1 MVNATLMTF
10 RFSAK
15 TLLVGFV
22 ILSLLLAC
30 YSAMRFESLRQISL
44 VADLVDRGGGHYDSE
59 VDRNRL
65 GFWLGL
71 DFPAER
77 VLAIEGIVQAEGLY
91 TPGLHCDD
99 NDIELLTRFINA
111 QQIYIGESTLTNKAF
126 TKLINCRSIER
137 LVFLNCDL
145 SECDFS
151 ILSRAPALRYLD
163 LPGSKVDADSLR
175 EFIRNTPQCEVE
187 RHAQ

>member
-1 MVNATLMTF
+1 MANATFMTF

-22 ILSLLLAC
+22 VLSFPLAC

-44 VADLVDRGGGHYDSE
+44 VADLVDRGGGHYARE
-59 VDRNRL
+59 VDRDRL

-77 VLAIEGIVQAEGLY
+77 VLANEGTVEAERLY
-91 TPGLHCDD
+91 SPGLHCDD
-99 NDIELLTRFINA
+99 NDIKLLTRFINT
-111 QQIYIGESTLTNKAF
+111 QQIYIGESGLTNKAF
-126 TKLINCRSIER
+126 TKLIDCRSIER

-145 SECDFS
+145 SECHFS
-151 ILSRAPALRYLD
+151 ILSRAPAMRCLD
-163 LPGSKVDADSLR
+163 LPGSTVDADSLR
-175 EFIRNTPQCEVE
+175 EFFRNTPQCEVE
-187 RHAQ
+187 GHAE